1 MLLLMIARMPNP
13 TNIKERLLDL
23 VFPKLCL
30 NCHRLLEEPID
41 KENLLCGRCFG
52 SIVVNRLIFPEP
64 GFFLGSATLYKI
76 EAARNLIHF
85 LKYEDFPGVKHPIAK
100 IIKAYLRKSAF
111 IDLFRNAK
119 PEIVPVPLYFLK
131 SINRGFNQAEDIAE
145 VLAGETGWPTRNR
158 LLRRIRNTRSQAK
171 LEQKSE
177 RLENMAGAF
186 ILKSGLEEY
195 VVGKSFIVVDDV
207 YTSGATMSE
216 AIKVLKSGGA
226 KSVAGFVFAKG

>member
-1 MLLLMIARMPNP
+1 MPSF
-13 TNIKERLLDL
+13 TNIKNQLLDL

-30 NCHRLLEEPID
+30 NCRCLLEKPID

-64 GFFLGSATLYKI
+64 GFFLGSATLYRI
-76 EAARNLIHF
+76 DAARNLVHF

-100 IIKAYLRKSAF
+100 IIEAYLRKSAF
-111 IDLFRNAK
+111 IHLFRNVK
-119 PEIVPVPLYFLK
+119 PEIVPIPLHFMK
-131 SINRGFNQAEDIAE
+131 SISRGFNQAEDIAE
-145 VLAGETGWPTRNR
+145 VLASGTGWPINTR
-158 LLRRIRNTRSQAK
+158 LLLRTKNTQPQAK

-177 RLENMAGAF
+177 RMENMAGAF
-186 ILKSGLEEY
+186 RIKNGLEEY
-195 VVGKSFIVVDDV
+195 VSGKSFVVVDDV

-216 AIKVLKSGGA
+216 AIKILKSGGA